1 MKDKQSLSRRE
12 RDRHRQRQEMLAAAL
27 QLFSEKGYHN
37 VAMNEIA
44 ERAEF
49 AIGTIYKFFK
59 SKEELYTSLIAEQG
73 ERFHLT
79 LRQALEEGDDVIEK
93 LRNYVRFKGRV
104 FIDNIS
110 VVRLYFT
117 ESQGASFNVKAG
129 LSADLREKYEQN
141 MQLTAGV
148 FQRGMDEGLFNR
160 IADPYHLAIALETFT
175 NSFLWLWLEDPGRH
189 PYPED
194 PDVILNI
201 LFKGLLVG

>member
-1 MKDKQSLSRRE
+1 MKDKQALSRRE
-12 RDRHRQRQEMLAAAL
+12 RDRQRQRQEMLAAAL

-59 SKEELYTSLIAEQG
+59 SKDELYNTLIAEQA
-73 ERFHLT
+73 ERFHST

-117 ESQGASFNVKAG
+117 ETQGAHFNVKVG
-129 LSADLREKYEQN
+129 LTADLREKYEQN
-141 MQLTAGV
+141 MRLTADV
-148 FQRGMDEGLFNR
+148 FQRGMDEGLFNK
-160 IADPYHLAIALETFT
+160 IAEPYNLALAMETFT
-175 NSFLWLWLEDPGRH
+175 NSFLWLWLEDPERH
-189 PYPED
+189 PYPDD

-201 LFKGLLVG
+201 IFKGLLVT